1 MSFATHAAA
10 TVTGLLDFIFP
21 PHCPVCDTWQP
32 PDDREPLCR
41 ACTQSLLT
49 ISGVRC
55 RRCSAP
61 MDSTVSSTA
70 PCQNCVSWAAVHFTS
85 ALVLT
90 DFVGV
95 AGDAIHKLKFSG
107 IKHIGPFLGRQI
119 AASGDLAPTLASVD
133 LLVPV
138 PLHAARQRERGYN
151 QAEQIAHGLAEA
163 LTIPLDAGCVRRC
176 RPTLQQARLQASE
189 RVTNTEGAFETARP
203 PAGSP
208 LCIGLVDDVLTTG
221 ATLSACAAA
230 LSCATNA
237 EIIAV
242 ALACPFRHQLTED
255 GRSVDLIH
263 SPK

>member
-1 MSFATHAAA
+1 M
-10 TVTGLLDFIFP
+10 
-21 PHCPVCDTWQP
+21 VCNRARKGNCLQKSSHT
-32 PDDREPLCR
+32 CR
-41 ACTQSLLT
+41 NCTNWET
-49 ISGVRC
+49 I
-55 RRCSAP
+55 
-61 MDSTVSSTA
+61 
-70 PCQNCVSWAAVHFTS
+70 HFGR

-95 AGDAIHKLKFSG
+95 AADAIHKLKFSG

-189 RVTNTEGAFETARP
+189 RVANTEGAFESVRS
-203 PAGSP
+203 PAGAP

-255 GRSVDLIH
+255 DRSVDVIH

>member
-1 MSFATHAAA
+1 
-10 TVTGLLDFIFP
+10 
-21 PHCPVCDTWQP
+21 
-32 PDDREPLCR
+32 
-41 ACTQSLLT
+41 
-49 ISGVRC
+49 
-55 RRCSAP
+55 
-61 MDSTVSSTA
+61 MDPTVSSSP
-70 PCQNCVSWAAVHFTS
+70 PCQSCTSWDAIHFGR

-119 AASGDLAPTLASVD
+119 AASADLAPTLASLD

-138 PLHAARQRERGYN
+138 PLHSARQRERGYN
-151 QAEQIAHGLAEA
+151 QAEQIAHGLADA
-163 LTIPLDAGCVRRC
+163 LTIPLDTGCVRRC

-189 RVTNTEGAFETARP
+189 RVANTEGAFESVRS
-203 PAGSP
+203 PAGAP

-230 LSCATNA
+230 LDCTTNA
-237 EIIAV
+237 EIVAV
-242 ALACPFRHQLTED
+242 ALASPFRRQAIAD
-255 GRSVDLIH
+255 GRSVDVIH

>member
-61 MDSTVSSTA
+61 MDSTVPSAA

-85 ALVLT
+85 ALVLA

-119 AASGDLAPTLASVD
+119 AASADLAPTLASLD

-138 PLHAARQRERGYN
+138 PLHSARQRERGYN